1 MGLFV
6 ALEGTVLIKGDTRRR
21 GPSSVF
27 SGAAAAPGQ
36 AAIMFDLYDELTSR
50 TGFPGKKQIRISR
63 TRWI

>member
-1 MGLFV
+1 MGLLV

-27 SGAAAAPGQ
+27 SGAAATPGQ